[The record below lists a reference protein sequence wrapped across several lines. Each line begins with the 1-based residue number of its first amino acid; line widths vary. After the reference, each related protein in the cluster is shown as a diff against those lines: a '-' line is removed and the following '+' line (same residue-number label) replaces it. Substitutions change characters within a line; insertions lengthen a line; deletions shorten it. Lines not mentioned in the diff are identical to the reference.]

1 MILLFPCFT
10 HAGFSVCV
18 LSYPVTSNSLRPH
31 GLQPARLLCPWD
43 FLGKNTGVVCYF
55 LLQTLPDPGIKL
67 VSLALAGGF
76 FTTAPPGKTRSSFG
90 AFPQVS
96 QVCTWLNAFANI
108 LCGPGFHSYP
118 TKSPIPTPWCLLQA
132 LLTSIW
138 DESKIKNSKQ
148 KWTKKKKT
156 EPPSERNEMSIDWI
170 QERNGRKR
178 QNYLK
183 MKTVTRWLKVKI
195 LF

>member
-18 LSYPVTSNSLRPH
+18 LSYPVASNSLRPH

-43 FLGKNTGVVCYF
+43 FLGKNTGVVCHF

-76 FTTAPPGKTRSSFG
+76 VTTAPPGKTRSSFG

-118 TKSPIPTPWCLLQA
+118 TKSPIPTPWCPCKLCLPVFGMNQK
-132 LLTSIW
+132 L
-138 DESKIKNSKQ
+138 KIQNKSGPKKKNQTTVRK
-148 KWTKKKKT
+148 KWNEYWLNSGKKWKKKT
-156 EPPSERNEMSIDWI
+156 KLSQNEDSY
-170 QERNGRKR
+170 E
-178 QNYLK
+178 
-183 MKTVTRWLKVKI
+183 VTKG
-195 LF
+195 